1 MDYEGNYQV
10 HYEKFEGNVYF
21 YISDSE
27 YLKRLAYRF
36 LGEVREKYG
45 QDSAG
50 FDKQLGNLMTHYND
64 ENIDD
69 NQIQAR
75 INIQKVNE
83 I

>member
-1 MDYEGNYQV
+1 MKNVAESVLNNFQNLSPSISMDYEGNYQV

-45 QDSAG
+45 
-50 FDKQLGNLMTHYND
+50 
-64 ENIDD
+64 
-69 NQIQAR
+69 
-75 INIQKVNE
+75 
-83 I
+83 